1 MLRTRICSD
10 LETLDNLSLVYPW
23 ILDSQSIRPS
33 LKDIERKSLLLTQI
47 EDEWISN
54 RDYIF
59 HTIFGEKYHIGADD
73 KKYVKSDNLEL
84 NVKWSFQPSMF
95 KYKLSYSDTNHW
107 ILWNSEKDLN
117 WEYEEEKIN
126 HIITIKLLQHLET
139 NSSPQFVWYKNPKPT
154 IPEFYHVQ
162 VFWISE

>member
-1 MLRTRICSD
+1 MLRKRISSD
-10 LETLDNLSLVYPW
+10 LETLDMLSQVYPW
-23 ILDSQSIRPS
+23 IPNSESIRPS

-59 HTIFGEKYHIGADD
+59 HTIFGEKYHINGDD
-73 KKYVKSDNLEL
+73 KKYVKLDNLEF
-84 NVKWSFQPSMF
+84 NTKWSFQPSMF
-95 KYKLSYSDTNHW
+95 KYKLAHPDTNHW
-107 ILWNSEKDLN
+107 ILWNSERNLD

-126 HIITIKLLQHLET
+126 HIITIKLLQHLGT